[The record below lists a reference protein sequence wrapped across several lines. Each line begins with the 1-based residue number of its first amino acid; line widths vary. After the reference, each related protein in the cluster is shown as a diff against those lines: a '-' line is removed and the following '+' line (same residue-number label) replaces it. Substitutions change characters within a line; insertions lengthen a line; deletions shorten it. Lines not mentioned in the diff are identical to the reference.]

1 MKHLIEKIV
10 TKKRRRLCI
19 CLLMVLAGCLWG
31 MVLPPSAPTS
41 SPALPLSGLTVALDP
56 GHGGYDG
63 GARAVESGLWEK
75 AITLQMA
82 LSIEEELTAQG
93 AQVVLTRRE
102 DICLAEGD
110 TATRARKRQD
120 LQRRMDIADEAGA
133 DVFLSIHMNEYRSRR
148 EQGPQVFWQRGGQA
162 GQLLAQTLQS
172 ALIRELNPPRQRQA
186 LAGDYYV
193 LRGPLPSALVECGFI
208 SNAQEEKL
216 LLSSEY
222 QHRFGQALAA
232 GLCDY
237 LALVSK
243 P

>member
-1 MKHLIEKIV
+1 MKQLLEKFV
-10 TKKRRRLCI
+10 TKKRQRLRS
-19 CLLMVLAGCLWG
+19 CLLLVLAGCLWG
-31 MVLPPSAPTS
+31 LMLPPSAPVST
-41 SPALPLSGLTVALDP
+41 PALPLSGMTVALDP

-75 AITLQMA
+75 HITLQMA
-82 LSIEEELTAQG
+82 LAIEEELTAQG

-102 DICLAEGD
+102 DICLAEGN

-120 LQRRMDIADEAGA
+120 LQRRMDIAAEAGA

-148 EQGPQVFWQRGGQA
+148 EQGPQVFWQRGGDA
-162 GQLLAQTLQS
+162 GKQLAQTLQS
-172 ALIRELNPPRQRQA
+172 ALIRELDPPKQRQA

-193 LRGPLPSALVECGFI
+193 LRGPLPSVLVECGFI

-232 GLCDY
+232 GLRDY
-237 LALVSK
+237 LSLVSE

>member
-1 MKHLIEKIV
+1 MKHLVEKIV
-10 TKKRRRLCI
+10 TKKRRRLCV
-19 CLLMVLAGCLWG
+19 CLLMVVAGCLWG
-31 MVLPPSAPTS
+31 LTLSPSAPAS
-41 SPALPLSGLTVALDP
+41 APVLPLSGLTVALDP

-63 GARAVESGLWEK
+63 GARAAESGLWEK

-93 AQVVLTRRE
+93 AQVVLTRRQ

-120 LQRRMDIADEAGA
+120 LERRMDIAAQAGA
-133 DVFLSIHMNEYRSRR
+133 DVFLSIHMNEYRDPQQ
-148 EQGPQVFWQRGGQA
+148 QGPQVFWQQGGQA

-172 ALIRELNPPRQRQA
+172 ALIRELNPPKQRQA

-208 SNAQEEKL
+208 SNPQEERL
-216 LLSSEY
+216 LLSSDY

>member
-1 MKHLIEKIV
+1 MKHLLEKIV
-10 TKKRRRLCI
+10 TKKRHRLCI

-31 MVLPPSAPTS
+31 RSLPPSAPAAA
-41 SPALPLSGLTVALDP
+41 PALPLSGLTVALDP

-63 GARAVESGLWEK
+63 GARASASGLWEK

-82 LSIEEELTAQG
+82 LAMEEELTAQG

-110 TATRARKRQD
+110 TATRTRKRQD
-120 LQRRMDIADEAGA
+120 LQRRMDIAAEAGA
-133 DVFLSIHMNEYRSRR
+133 DVLLSIHMNQYRDPS

-162 GQLLAQTLQS
+162 GQLLAQTLQA
-172 ALIRELNPPRQRQA
+172 ALIRELNPPRQRKA

-208 SNAQEEKL
+208 SNPQEEAL
-216 LLSSEY
+216 LLSAEY
-222 QHRFGQALAA
+222 QRRFAKALAA
-232 GLCDY
+232 GLSDY
-237 LALVSK
+237 RSLVSK

>member
-10 TKKRRRLCI
+10 TKKRRRLCV

-31 MVLPPSAPTS
+31 MALPPSAPTS
-41 SPALPLSGLTVALDP
+41 TPALPLSGLTVALDP

-93 AQVVLTRRE
+93 AQVILTRRE

-120 LQRRMDIADEAGA
+120 LQRRMDIAAEAGA
-133 DVFLSIHMNEYRSRR
+133 DIFLSIHMNEYRSRR

-172 ALIRELNPPRQRQA
+172 ALIRELNPPKQRQA

-216 LLSSEY
+216 LLSGDY

-232 GLCDY
+232 GLRDY